1 MGRIPECLPETDII
15 IFKNLTTVY
24 VHTIKS
30 DLNLNAQMRNE
41 IDLNEFEIVLN
52 WCKYF
57 LK

>member
-52 WCKYF
+52 
-57 LK
+57 